1 MYTAGLFLLPRQF
14 NQERQSRAAQGNVLR
29 DGDPAHPP
37 PSYISTGSIYS
48 DGASDIGEPVLT
60 TNNGNENYYSHVRDD
75 GDHLSEDSHS
85 HHGEGDDSFA
95 HPEYDADDIALTP
108 RTESKRLRRVHSSS
122 RSREMEAPVRP
133 SRSMRKPSGAPS
145 TSPPP
150 ISGEMR
156 EIGPAASIL
165 SSVLSDRATSPRA
178 NGRHSR
184 S

>member
-29 DGDPAHPP
+29 DRDPGHPP

-85 HHGEGDDSFA
+85 HHGEGDDSFV
-95 HPEYDADDIALTP
+95 HPEFDADDIALTP
-108 RTESKRLRRVHSSS
+108 RTESKRPRRVHS
-122 RSREMEAPVRP
+122 RSRDLGAPVRP
-133 SRSMRKPSGAPS
+133 SRSMRKPSVAPS

-165 SSVLSDRATSPRA
+165 SSVLSDRATSL
-178 NGRHSR
+178 R
-184 S
+184 SDRRRSSS